1 MMQYVGIDVS
11 KNKLDCAWL
20 KEPIKGRVKTKSL
33 NNNVKG
39 HHAVTSWLQENL
51 DTEPSGTHVIL
62 EATGIY
68 HEAIALFL
76 FEHGYKVSVVN
87 PARPKKFAEVLAE
100 THKTD
105 KKDSVVL
112 AKFGY
117 QLKPEQW
124 QPEPLEIR
132 ELKALLARLEAL
144 DKDLIREGNRFE
156 KAEIS
161 KASDSVI
168 QSLETV
174 VEVLKKEKDRLTK
187 EIDDHINK
195 HPQLKRNRLL
205 LESIPGV
212 GAVVSRMMLA
222 VMGGRS
228 FYSAS
233 QVAAYL
239 GLIPKLRES
248 GKLKGRTVLS
258 KAGPAQIRA
267 KLYMAA
273 VVAKQHNP
281 DIQKQY
287 SRLLKQGKTKMQAI
301 GAAMRKLVQICFG
314 VIKHQSEY
322 RPQIA

>member
-11 KNKLDCAWL
+11 KSKLDCAWL
-20 KEPIKGRVKTKSL
+20 REPITGRVKTKSL
-33 NNNVKG
+33 NNNIQG
-39 HHAVTSWLQENL
+39 YHAVLTWLQTNL
-51 DTEPSGTHVIL
+51 DIEPSSACVVL
-62 EATGIY
+62 EATGVY

-76 FEHGYKVSVVN
+76 FEHGYNVSVVN
-87 PARPKKFAEVLAE
+87 PARPKKFAEALAE

-117 QLKPEQW
+117 QLKPELW
-124 QPEPLEIR
+124 QPETLEVR

-144 DKDLIREGNRFE
+144 DKDLMRESNRFE

-174 VEVLKKEKDRLTK
+174 TEVLNKEKERLTK
-187 EIDDHINK
+187 EIDDHIDK
-195 HPQLKRNRLL
+195 HPQLKKNRLL

-212 GAVVSRMMLA
+212 GAVVSRVMLA
-222 VMGGRS
+222 VMGGRT
-228 FYSAS
+228 FQSAS

-258 KAGPAQIRA
+258 KKGPARIRS

-281 DIQKQY
+281 DIKNQY
-287 SRLLKQGKTKMQAI
+287 NRLLKQGKTTMQAL

-322 RPQIA
+322 RPQTA